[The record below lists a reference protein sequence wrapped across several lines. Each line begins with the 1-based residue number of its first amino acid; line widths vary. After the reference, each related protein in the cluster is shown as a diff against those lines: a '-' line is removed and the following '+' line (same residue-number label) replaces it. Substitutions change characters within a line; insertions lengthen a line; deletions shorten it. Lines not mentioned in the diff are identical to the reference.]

1 MELGR
6 LDGELEI
13 LVDYGEEPTVTL
25 RGEVDFHN
33 MSRVRQAICSLV
45 ERGKRS
51 VRVDL
56 GELVFMDSTGVSAL
70 VYAARVMLPTG
81 GNVKLVS
88 PSPQLVKVIEQSGA
102 SKAFSFEMGPA
113 LQDAPACIV
122 KQPVADKI
130 EFEVPSR
137 SEMIAYI
144 RTRAADF
151 ACLLPFAP
159 EQIEDI
165 KLAVG
170 EASANAIRHG
180 ANPNWRKVGVKME
193 KDSGGVKIS
202 ILDRGRGFDPSK
214 VCAPSPESLCEGGRG
229 IMFMRALMDEVRF
242 HFSNPGTC
250 VELIKHCE
258 APS

>member
-25 RGEVDFHN
+25 RGEVDFRN

-45 ERGKRS
+45 ESGKRS

-56 GELVFMDSTGVSAL
+56 GELSFMDSTGVSAL
-70 VYAARVMLPTG
+70 VDAARVMLPTG

-88 PSPQLVKVIEQSGA
+88 PSPQVVKVIEKSGA
-102 SKAFSFEMGPA
+102 SEAFSFEKA
-113 LQDAPACIV
+113 APIGARTTRAV
-122 KQPVADKI
+122 KQPVADRI

-137 SEMIAYI
+137 AEMIAYI
-144 RTRAADF
+144 RARAADF
-151 ACLLPFAP
+151 ASSLSFSP

-165 KLAVG
+165 RLAVG
-170 EASANAIRHG
+170 EASANALRHG
-180 ANPNWRKVGVKME
+180 ANPDWCKVGVKME
-193 KDSGGVKIS
+193 KDAHRVKIS
-202 ILDRGRGFDPSK
+202 IIDRGCGFDPST
-214 VCAPSPESLCEGGRG
+214 VCVPAVGSLREGGRG
-229 IMFMRALMDEVRF
+229 IMFMKALMDEVRF

-250 VELIKHCE
+250 VELTKRCE
-258 APS
+258 LS